1 MLGIYN
7 LLGSMPALHPNH
19 CYLWRN
25 KMNELMRALPILLG
39 VGVFVGVGVWVG
51 LDLKK
56 EIAQRQR

>member
-1 MLGIYN
+1 
-7 LLGSMPALHPNH
+7 
-19 CYLWRN
+19 
-25 KMNELMRALPILLG
+25 MNELMRALPILLG